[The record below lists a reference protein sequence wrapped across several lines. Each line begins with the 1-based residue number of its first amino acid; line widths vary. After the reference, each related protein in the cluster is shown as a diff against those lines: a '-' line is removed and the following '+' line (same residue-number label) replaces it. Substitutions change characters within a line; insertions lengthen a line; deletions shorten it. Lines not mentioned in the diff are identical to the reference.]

1 MLIYDILS
9 INEIEPNISNRFS
22 LVFYICIQ
30 KAHLNKTQVF
40 AFDGHFS

>member
-22 LVFYICIQ
+22 LVDICIQ
-30 KAHLNKTQVF
+30 KAHLDKTQVF